1 MRTETLRTTM
11 PRTKKL
17 VTTASHKRRLKKP
30 VRAKPARRRPS
41 PLAPSKPV
49 YITEDEADVLVS
61 KRREREEELIPWE
74 QVEAELA
81 ELD

>member
-1 MRTETLRTTM
+1 M
-11 PRTKKL
+11 PRTKKAGA
-17 VTTASHKRRLKKP
+17 TAHKGRLKKP
-30 VRAKPARRRPS
+30 IPAKAARPRSFPG
-41 PLAPSKPV
+41 AASKPV

>member
-1 MRTETLRTTM
+1 M

-17 VTTASHKRRLKKP
+17 VTTAAHKGRLKKP
-30 VRAKPARRRPS
+30 VPAKAARRRPF
-41 PLAPSKPV
+41 PRAASKPV

>member
-1 MRTETLRTTM
+1 M
-11 PRTKKL
+11 PRTKKAG
-17 VTTASHKRRLKKP
+17 TTAHKGRLKKP
-30 VRAKPARRRPS
+30 VPANAPHRPFPRAA
-41 PLAPSKPV
+41 SKPV